1 MTGPRWGASR
11 GSLLQREPR
20 LEAREVRRGGGG
32 ERGQHEQCRQLLE
45 RIGNGQGALCS
56 FRMSV
61 YGLGKL
67 DMYQWLYFLCQHGR
81 WHLEFLA
88 QRLRLRGSC
97 QREIENVSFPFLF
110 ASGSEML
117 RTYIL
122 GESEFT
128 SSLPDRYRLPDRG
141 FIWYLF
147 SQSVKEIQV
156 MPEKIVIKY
165 ELLEEYRKPFRQFYL

>member
-1 MTGPRWGASR
+1 MSDM
-11 GSLLQREPR
+11 RE
-20 LEAREVRRGGGG
+20 LVVNKDDY
-32 ERGQHEQCRQLLE
+32 L
-45 RIGNGQGALCS
+45 N
-56 FRMSV
+56 
-61 YGLGKL
+61 
-67 DMYQWLYFLCQHGR
+67 
-81 WHLEFLA
+81 FLA
-88 QRLRLRGSC
+88 QRLRLKGSC

-128 SSLPDRYRLPDRG
+128 VSLPDRYRLPDRG

-156 MPEKIVIKY
+156 LPEKMIIKY
-165 ELLEEYRKPFRQFYL
+165 ELKDEYRKPFKQFYL

>member
-1 MTGPRWGASR
+1 MSEM
-11 GSLLQREPR
+11 RE
-20 LEAREVRRGGGG
+20 LVINKDDY
-32 ERGQHEQCRQLLE
+32 L
-45 RIGNGQGALCS
+45 
-56 FRMSV
+56 
-61 YGLGKL
+61 K
-67 DMYQWLYFLCQHGR
+67 
-81 WHLEFLA
+81 FLA
-88 QRLRLRGSC
+88 DRLRLKGTC

-128 SSLPDRYRLPDRG
+128 STLPDRYRLPDRG

-156 MPEKIVIKY
+156 LPEKMIIKY
-165 ELLEEYRKPFRQFYL
+165 ELKDEYRKPFKQFYL